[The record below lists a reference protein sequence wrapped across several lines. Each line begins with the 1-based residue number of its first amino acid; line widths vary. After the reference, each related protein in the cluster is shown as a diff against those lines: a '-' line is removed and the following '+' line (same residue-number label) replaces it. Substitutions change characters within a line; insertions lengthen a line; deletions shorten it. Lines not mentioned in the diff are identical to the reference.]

1 MKKAMSTIQLNIKK
15 PQVNAVT
22 SAWIPM
28 QTERYSVGTHNSIMT
43 MPLGMHLENFIQ
55 NVQPASANPI
65 LTRMPPLQVFIIV
78 TPPRTNALATTSQQW
93 LAKRKKWRTIE
104 YRQSY
109 MEAAIEQG
117 VAWQIKINRERRNL
131 TQTELASRIGSK
143 QSGISRAE
151 DPSYGRHSLD
161 TLVKIAH
168 VFDCALQVRFIPY
181 SQLAKDSDDL
191 RPDVLYAKS
200 YTEEIDS

>member
-1 MKKAMSTIQLNIKK
+1 MSTIQLNIKK

-65 LTRMPPLQVFIIV
+65 LTRMPPLQIFINV
-78 TPPRTNALATTSQQW
+78 LATTPQQW

-191 RPDVLYAKS
+191 RPSVLYAKS